1 MRRSADG
8 PTGLIPTY
16 IYFVQ
21 LCVRDNYSSFDT
33 TFPVEEINGIIKN
46 IHAEEITQM
55 WKFCRKL

>member
-1 MRRSADG
+1 MRYRRSDW
-8 PTGLIPTY
+8 THIY
-16 IYFVQ
+16 IGTNIFVQ

-55 WKFCRKL
+55 WKF